1 MRRDAKTAKDPQ
13 LRGAGLPPRSSGR
26 LRKQKKRWGDRDPV
40 GINSLAATNF
50 MKKKRPASTKSQ
62 TKAPSVADA
71 ELDGVMALAARDREN
86 SRARGQVYLK
96 TPNVKSKLL
105 GYDFT
110 G

>member
-1 MRRDAKTAKDPQ
+1 MTAGRRTGLKTRNYKEP
-13 LRGAGLPPRSSGR
+13 GSS
-26 LRKQKKRWGDRDPV
+26 
-40 GINSLAATNF
+40 
-50 MKKKRPASTKSQ
+50 PASTKTP

-105 GYDFT
+105 GYDLT